1 MKVVMYSTTT
11 CPYCKM
17 EREYLKSKN
26 IEFEDI
32 LVDQDA
38 KAAEE
43 MVKVSG
49 QMGVPLT
56 VIKDDQGQVKKTI
69 LGFDKEKLN
78 ETLGLT
84 S

>member
-1 MKVVMYSTTT
+1 MRVTLYSTTT

-17 EREYLKSKN
+17 EREYLKSKE
-26 IEFEDI
+26 ITFEDI

-56 VIKDDQGQVKKTI
+56 VIKDDSGQIKKTI
-69 LGFDKEKLN
+69 LGFNKEELN
-78 ETLGLT
+78 QALGI
-84 S
+84 

>member
-1 MKVVMYSTTT
+1 
-11 CPYCKM
+11 M
-17 EREYLKSKN
+17 EREYLQSRN
-26 IEFEDI
+26 IQFEDI

-43 MVKVSG
+43 MVKISG

-56 VIKDDQGQVKKTI
+56 VIRDDQGQVKETI
-69 LGFDKEKLN
+69 LGFDKQKL
-78 ETLGLT
+78 ESLLG